1 MGQKNL
7 LLLTGGSSGEHE
19 VSVKSRNYITQF
31 IDTNTYN
38 AIHVL
43 ITKDKTWLLESACGK
58 KQECRLIN
66 QSGQCLL
73 SVDETNETIEID
85 TIFPLVLGDGENGEL
100 PGLFE
105 SLNAPYVGTGVLGS
119 ALCFDKITSK
129 HLAIAHGINCV
140 PFDVYE
146 EGATFEN
153 ACIKLNTNKLFIKP
167 SNSGSTLG
175 ASIATNQL
183 EFQTAIYEAQKYDK
197 AVLIE
202 KYLPNVRELFCGV
215 MYDHGKLL
223 LSAIGEAVYE
233 GACFTYEL
241 KYGKDNIIVPAEIYQ
256 EIVKQIQEQS
266 IQIFKILRCE
276 VFARIDFF
284 LYEGKLY
291 FSEINTIPAMTPTSI
306 FLKLMAGAGYERP
319 YIVNALFDNHR
330 NTKK

>member
-1 MGQKNL
+1 MKQKNL
-7 LLLTGGSSGEHE
+7 LLLTGGASGEHE

-31 IDTNTYN
+31 IDVNTYN
-38 AIHVL
+38 VINVL
-43 ITKDKTWLLESACGK
+43 ITKDKTWLLESADGK
-58 KQECRLIN
+58 KLECRLIN
-66 QSGQCLL
+66 KAGQCLL
-73 SVDETNETIEID
+73 SVDETKETIAVD

-119 ALCFDKITSK
+119 ALCFDKISSK
-129 HLAIAHGINCV
+129 YIAIAHGINCV
-140 PFDVYE
+140 PFAIYE
-146 EGATFEN
+146 DDTTFEN
-153 ACIKLNTNKLFIKP
+153 LCSKLNTNKLFIKP

-175 ASIATNQL
+175 AGAATNRL
-183 EFQTAIYEAQKYDK
+183 EFQAAIAEAQKYDK

-215 MYDHGKLL
+215 LYDHGKLV

-241 KYGKDNIIVPAEIYQ
+241 KYGKDNIIVPAEIEPQ
-256 EIVKQIQEQS
+256 IAKQIQEQS
-266 IQIFKILRCE
+266 IEIFKMLRCQ

-284 LYEGKLY
+284 LYEGQLY
-291 FSEINTIPAMTPTSI
+291 FSEVNTIPAMTPTSI

-319 YIVNALFDNHR
+319 YVVNALFDNHR